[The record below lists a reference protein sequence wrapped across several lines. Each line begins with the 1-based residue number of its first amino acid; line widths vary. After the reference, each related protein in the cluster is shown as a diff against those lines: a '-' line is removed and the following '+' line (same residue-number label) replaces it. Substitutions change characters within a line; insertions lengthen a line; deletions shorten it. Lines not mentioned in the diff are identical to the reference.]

1 MFRHKHKHPA
11 FKALRDTVA
20 FVVLCVAL
28 QGYVARTDGA
38 EAAAAFRTV
47 WPTLAVC
54 CAGGGALL
62 VYWAGAAAPLPL
74 RVSALFSAMGMAL
87 QVSLHPANA
96 NELKI
101 FCLLAFVGCICTSI
115 VFALLRVIPQTQT
128 LIYNLCVIGSA
139 VSFLFLRVLTKPLNS
154 VFAWVSVGGHS
165 FQWTEALKLILV
177 IGFSAAVTNDAWNE
191 GVRFRAALLLL
202 AVYAGGFFILNELG
216 TLLVCLLDCG
226 VMALL
231 YCSIKRTLSL
241 VAFGALTGGA
251 GYAFL
256 KLCSGMQNPA
266 GPFRL
271 GQLVYRKLAVRL
283 QYYGVSSF
291 SSYSSQELSSSAYQA
306 YTTWRSLLLA
316 RPMGASPYRVST
328 PVGDSDLILC
338 TLANRGGW
346 ICLLLALFGTFLLII
361 ASLLLSTRCGGWL
374 SCVGTGAGCA
384 VGLAG
389 LVNLFSTASLLL
401 IGVQFPF
408 LGAGGSS
415 FICSWA
421 AITLLLCSTI
431 PTRQGSR
438 ELLAASQITE
448 EDVS

>member
-20 FVVLCVAL
+20 FVVLCAAL
-28 QGYVARTDGA
+28 EWYVSHTDGA

-54 CAGGGALL
+54 CAGGALL
-62 VYWAGAAAPLPL
+62 VYWAGGAALPL
-74 RVSALFSAMGMAL
+74 RVSAIFSAMGMAL

-101 FCLLAFVGCICTSI
+101 FCLLSFVGCICTAL
-115 VFALLRVIPQTQT
+115 VFALLRVMPQT
-128 LIYNLCVIGSA
+128 LIYNFCVAGSA
-139 VSFLFLRVLTKPLNS
+139 VSFLFLRFFSKPINS
-154 VFAWVSVGGHS
+154 TYAWVSVGGHS
-165 FQWTEALKLILV
+165 FQLTEVVKLILI

-202 AVYAGGFFILNELG
+202 AVCTGGFFMVNELG
-216 TLLVCLLDCG
+216 TLLVCILDFG

-231 YCSIKRTLSL
+231 YCSVKYVLSL
-241 VAFGALTGGA
+241 VAFGALTGGV

-291 SSYSSQELSSSAYQA
+291 SSYSSQELSNSAYQA

-328 PVGDSDLILC
+328 PVADSDLILA

-346 ICLLLALFGTFLLII
+346 ICLLLALLGTFLLIL

>member
-38 EAAAAFRTV
+38 EAAAAFRAV

-54 CAGGGALL
+54 CAGGALL
-62 VYWAGAAAPLPL
+62 VYWAGGAALPL
-74 RVSALFSAMGMAL
+74 RVSAIFSAMGMAL

-101 FCLLAFVGCICTSI
+101 FCLLSFVGCICTAL
-115 VFALLRVIPQTQT
+115 VFALLRVMPQT
-128 LIYNLCVIGSA
+128 LIYNFCVAGSA
-139 VSFLFLRVLTKPLNS
+139 VSFLFLRFFSKPINS
-154 VFAWVSVGGHS
+154 TYAWVSVGGHS
-165 FQWTEALKLILV
+165 FQLTEVVKLILI
-177 IGFSAAVTNDAWNE
+177 IGFSAAVTNDAWSE
-191 GVRFRAALLLL
+191 GVRFRAALLL
-202 AVYAGGFFILNELG
+202 AVCTGGFFVLNELG

-231 YCSIKRTLSL
+231 YCSIKHTLSL

-291 SSYSSQELSSSAYQA
+291 SSYSSQELSNSAYQA

-328 PVGDSDLILC
+328 PVADSDLILA

-346 ICLLLALFGTFLLII
+346 ICLLLALIGTFLLII
-361 ASLLLSTRCGGWL
+361 ASLLLSMRCGGWL
-374 SCVGTGAGCA
+374 SCVGTGAGFA
-384 VGLAG
+384 VGLSAI
-389 LVNLFSTASLLL
+389 LNLFSATSLLL
-401 IGVQFPF
+401 IGIPFPF
-408 LGAGGSS
+408 LGAGGSN
-415 FICSWA
+415 FLISWGS
-421 AITLLLCSTI
+421 ITLLLCSTI

>member
-1 MFRHKHKHPA
+1 MFRHKHPA

-20 FVVLCVAL
+20 FLVLCAAL
-28 QGYVARTDGA
+28 EWYVSHTDGA

-47 WPTLAVC
+47 WPTLAVY
-54 CAGGGALL
+54 CAGGALL
-62 VYWAGAAAPLPL
+62 VYCAGAAALPL
-74 RVSALFSAMGMAL
+74 RVSAIFSAMGMAL

-101 FCLLAFVGCICTSI
+101 FCLLAFMGCICTSI
-115 VFALLRVIPQTQT
+115 VFALLRVMPQT
-128 LIYNLCVIGSA
+128 LIYNLCVAGSA
-139 VSFLFLRVLTKPLNS
+139 VSFLFLRFFSKPINS
-154 VFAWVSVGGHS
+154 TYAWVSVGGHS
-165 FQWTEALKLILV
+165 FQLTEVVKLILV

-202 AVYAGGFFILNELG
+202 AVYAGGFFIINELG

-231 YCSIKRTLSL
+231 YCSVKHTLSL
-241 VAFGALTGGA
+241 FAFGALTGGV

-384 VGLAG
+384 VGLSAI
-389 LVNLFSTASLLL
+389 LNLFSATSLLL
-401 IGVQFPF
+401 IGIPFPF
-408 LGAGGSS
+408 LGAGGSN
-415 FICSWA
+415 FLISWGS
-421 AITLLLCSTI
+421 ITLLLCSTI

-438 ELLAASQITE
+438 ELLAASQIKK

>member
-38 EAAAAFRTV
+38 EAAAAFRAV

-54 CAGGGALL
+54 CAGGALL
-62 VYWAGAAAPLPL
+62 VYWAGAAALPL
-74 RVSALFSAMGMAL
+74 QVVSILSAVGMAL
-87 QVSLHPANA
+87 QTSLHPANA
-96 NELKI
+96 YELKF
-101 FCLLAFVGCICTSI
+101 FCLLAFVGCICTAL
-115 VFALLRVIPQTQT
+115 VFALLRVLPQT

-139 VSFLFLRVLTKPLNS
+139 VSFLFLRVFCKPLNS
-154 VFAWVSVGGHS
+154 TYAWVSVGGHS
-165 FQWTEALKLILV
+165 FQLTEVVKLILI

-202 AVYAGGFFILNELG
+202 AVCTGGFFMLNELG

-231 YCSIKRTLSL
+231 YCSIKHTLSL
-241 VAFGALTGGA
+241 VAFGALTGGV

-256 KLCSGMQNPA
+256 KLCSGMHNPA

-283 QYYGVSSF
+283 HYFGISDFSTLSSK
-291 SSYSSQELSSSAYQA
+291 EVISSAYQA

-328 PVGDSDLILC
+328 PVADSDLILA

-346 ICLLLALFGTFLLII
+346 ICLLLALLGTFLLIL

-438 ELLAASQITE
+438 ELLAVSQITE

>member
-20 FVVLCVAL
+20 FVVLCAAL
-28 QGYVARTDGA
+28 EWYVSHTYGA

-47 WPTLAVC
+47 WPTLAFC
-54 CAGGGALL
+54 CSCGALL
-62 VYWAGAAAPLPL
+62 VHWAGAALPL
-74 RVSALFSAMGMAL
+74 WVSALFSAMGMAL

-96 NELKI
+96 TELKL
-101 FCLLAFVGCICTSI
+101 FCLLAFVGCLCTAL
-115 VFALLRVIPQTQT
+115 VFVLLRVMPQTVAYT
-128 LIYNLCVIGSA
+128 FCIITSV
-139 VSFLFLRVLTKPLNS
+139 VSFLFLRIFSKPINS
-154 VFAWVSVGGHS
+154 TYAWVSVAGHS
-165 FQWTEALKLILV
+165 FQLTEALKLILV

-202 AVYAGGFFILNELG
+202 AVYAGGFFVLNELG

-256 KLCSGMQNPA
+256 KLCNGMQNPA

-283 QYYGVSSF
+283 HYFGISDFSTLSSK
-291 SSYSSQELSSSAYQA
+291 EVSSSAYQA

-316 RPMGASPYRVST
+316 RPMGSSPYRVST
-328 PVGDSDLILC
+328 PVADSDLILA

-346 ICLLLALFGTFLLII
+346 ICLFLTLFGAFLLIV

-374 SCVGTGAGCA
+374 SCVGTGAGCS
-384 VGLAG
+384 VGLSAI
-389 LVNLFSTASLLL
+389 LNLFSATSLLL
-401 IGVQFPF
+401 IGIPFPF
-408 LGAGGSS
+408 LGAGGSN
-415 FICSWA
+415 FLISWGS
-421 AITLLLCSTI
+421 ITLLLCSTI

-438 ELLAASQITE
+438 ELLAASQITK

>member
-1 MFRHKHKHPA
+1 MFRHKHPA

-20 FVVLCVAL
+20 FLVLCAVL
-28 QGYVARTDGA
+28 EWYVSRTDGA

-47 WPTLAVC
+47 WPTLAFFC
-54 CAGGGALL
+54 SCGAFL
-62 VYWAGAAAPLPL
+62 VYWAGAAALPL
-74 RVSALFSAMGMAL
+74 RVSAIFSAMGMAL

-96 NELKI
+96 NELKL
-101 FCLLAFVGCICTSI
+101 FCLLAFMGCICTSI
-115 VFALLRVIPQTQT
+115 VFALLRVMPQTVVYT
-128 LIYNLCVIGSA
+128 FCIITSV
-139 VSFLFLRVLTKPLNS
+139 VSFLFLRVFSKPINS
-154 VFAWVSVGGHS
+154 TYAWVSVAGHS
-165 FQWTEALKLILV
+165 FQLTEALKLILI

-202 AVYAGGFFILNELG
+202 AVYAGGFFVLNELG

-241 VAFGALTGGA
+241 VAFGALTGGV

-283 QYYGVSSF
+283 HYFGISDFSTLSSK
-291 SSYSSQELSSSAYQA
+291 EVSSSAYQA

-328 PVGDSDLILC
+328 PVADSDLILA

-346 ICLLLALFGTFLLII
+346 ICLLLALLGTFLLIL

-438 ELLAASQITE
+438 ELLAASQITK

>member
-54 CAGGGALL
+54 CAGGALL
-62 VYWAGAAAPLPL
+62 VYWAGGAALPL
-74 RVSALFSAMGMAL
+74 RVSAIFSALGMAL

-96 NELKI
+96 NELKL
-101 FCLLAFVGCICTSI
+101 FCLLSFVGCICTAL
-115 VFALLRVIPQTQT
+115 VFALLRVLPQQT
-128 LIYNLCVIGSA
+128 LIYNFCVAGSA
-139 VSFLFLRVLTKPLNS
+139 VSFLFLRFFSKPINS
-154 VFAWVSVGGHS
+154 TYAWVSVGGRS
-165 FQWTEALKLILV
+165 FQLTEVVKLILI
-177 IGFSAAVTNDAWNE
+177 IGFSAAVTNEAWHE

-202 AVYAGGFFILNELG
+202 AVYAGGFFVLNELG

-231 YCSIKRTLSL
+231 YCSIKHTLSL
-241 VAFGALTGGA
+241 VAFGALTGGV

-283 QYYGVSSF
+283 HYFGISDFSTLSSK
-291 SSYSSQELSSSAYQA
+291 EVSSSAYQA

-328 PVGDSDLILC
+328 PVADSDLILA

-346 ICLLLALFGTFLLII
+346 ICLLLALLGTFLLIL

-438 ELLAASQITE
+438 ELLAASQITK

>member
-1 MFRHKHKHPA
+1 MFRHKYKHPA

-47 WPTLAVC
+47 WPTLAVY
-54 CAGGGALL
+54 CAGGALL
-62 VYWAGAAAPLPL
+62 VYCAGAAALPL

-101 FCLLAFVGCICTSI
+101 FCLLSFVGCICTAL
-115 VFALLRVIPQTQT
+115 VFALLRVMPQTVVYT
-128 LIYNLCVIGSA
+128 FCIITSV
-139 VSFLFLRVLTKPLNS
+139 VSFLFLRIFSKPINS
-154 VFAWVSVGGHS
+154 TYAWVSVAGHS
-165 FQWTEALKLILV
+165 FQLTEALKLILV

-202 AVYAGGFFILNELG
+202 AVYAGGFFVLNELG

-231 YCSIKRTLSL
+231 YCSIKHTLSL

-256 KLCSGMQNPA
+256 KLCNGMQNPA

-291 SSYSSQELSSSAYQA
+291 SSYSSQELSSSAYQS

-328 PVGDSDLILC
+328 PVADSDLILA

-346 ICLLLALFGTFLLII
+346 ICLLLALLGTFLLIL

>member
-38 EAAAAFRTV
+38 EAAAAFRAV

-54 CAGGGALL
+54 CAGGALL
-62 VYWAGAAAPLPL
+62 VYWAGGAALPL
-74 RVSALFSAMGMAL
+74 RVSAIFSAMGMAL

-101 FCLLAFVGCICTSI
+101 FCLLSFVGCICTAL
-115 VFALLRVIPQTQT
+115 VFALLRVMPQT
-128 LIYNLCVIGSA
+128 LIYNFCVAGSA
-139 VSFLFLRVLTKPLNS
+139 VSFLFLRFFSKPINS
-154 VFAWVSVGGHS
+154 TYAWVSVGGHS
-165 FQWTEALKLILV
+165 FQLTEVVKLILI
-177 IGFSAAVTNDAWNE
+177 IGFSAAVTNDAWSE
-191 GVRFRAALLLL
+191 GVRFRAALLL
-202 AVYAGGFFILNELG
+202 AVCTGGFFVLNELG

-231 YCSIKRTLSL
+231 YCSIKHTLSL
-241 VAFGALTGGA
+241 VAFGALTGGV

-291 SSYSSQELSSSAYQA
+291 SSYSSQELSNSAYQA

-328 PVGDSDLILC
+328 PVADSDLILA

-346 ICLLLALFGTFLLII
+346 ICLLLALIGTFLLII
-361 ASLLLSTRCGGWL
+361 ASLLLSMRCGGWL
-374 SCVGTGAGCA
+374 SCVGTGAGFA
-384 VGLAG
+384 VGLSAI
-389 LVNLFSTASLLL
+389 LNLFSATSLLL
-401 IGVQFPF
+401 IGIPFPF
-408 LGAGGSS
+408 LGAGGSN
-415 FICSWA
+415 FLISWGS
-421 AITLLLCSTI
+421 ITLLLCSTI

>member
-38 EAAAAFRTV
+38 EAAAAFRAV

-54 CAGGGALL
+54 CAGGALL
-62 VYWAGAAAPLPL
+62 VYWAGAAALPL
-74 RVSALFSAMGMAL
+74 QVVSILSAVGMAL
-87 QVSLHPANA
+87 QTSLHPANA
-96 NELKI
+96 YELKF
-101 FCLLAFVGCICTSI
+101 FCLLAFVGCICTAL
-115 VFALLRVIPQTQT
+115 VFALLRVLPQT

-139 VSFLFLRVLTKPLNS
+139 VSFLFLRVFCKPLNS
-154 VFAWVSVGGHS
+154 TYAWVSVGGHS
-165 FQWTEALKLILV
+165 FQLTEVVKLILI

-202 AVYAGGFFILNELG
+202 AVYAGGFFVLNELG

-231 YCSIKRTLSL
+231 YCSIKHTLSL
-241 VAFGALTGGA
+241 VAFGALTGGV
-251 GYAFL
+251 GYAFFL

-283 QYYGVSSF
+283 HYFGISDFSTLSSK
-291 SSYSSQELSSSAYQA
+291 EVSSSAYQA

-328 PVGDSDLILC
+328 PVADSDLILA

-346 ICLLLALFGTFLLII
+346 ICLLLALIGTFLLII

-421 AITLLLCSTI
+421 AVTLLLCSTI

-438 ELLAASQITE
+438 ELLAAPQITK

>member
-1 MFRHKHKHPA
+1 MFRHKHPA

-38 EAAAAFRTV
+38 EAAAAFRAV

-54 CAGGGALL
+54 CAGGALL
-62 VYWAGAAAPLPL
+62 VYWAGCAALPL
-74 RVSALFSAMGMAL
+74 QIGSIVSAVGMAL

-96 NELKI
+96 TELKL

-115 VFALLRVIPQTQT
+115 VFALLRVMPQT
-128 LIYNLCVIGSA
+128 LIYNFCVAGSA
-139 VSFLFLRVLTKPLNS
+139 VSFLFLRFFSKPINS
-154 VFAWVSVGGHS
+154 TYAWVSVGGHS
-165 FQWTEALKLILV
+165 FQLTEVVKLILI
-177 IGFSAAVTNDAWNE
+177 IGFSAAVTNEAWHE
-191 GVRFRAALLLL
+191 AVQFRAALLLL
-202 AVYAGGFFILNELG
+202 AVCTGGFFMLNELG
-216 TLLVCLLDCG
+216 TLLACLLDCG

-231 YCSIKRTLSL
+231 YCSIKHTLSL
-241 VAFGALTGGA
+241 VAFGALTGGV

-291 SSYSSQELSSSAYQA
+291 SSYSSQELSSSAYQS

-328 PVGDSDLILC
+328 PVADSDLILA

-346 ICLLLALFGTFLLII
+346 ICLLLALLGTFLLIL

>member
-47 WPTLAVC
+47 WPTLAVY

-62 VYWAGAAAPLPL
+62 VYWAGAAALPL
-74 RVSALFSAMGMAL
+74 QVCSILSAVGMAL

-96 NELKI
+96 TELKL
-101 FCLLAFVGCICTSI
+101 FCLLAFAGCICTVI
-115 VFALLRVIPQTQT
+115 VFALLRVIPLTVVYT
-128 LIYNLCVIGSA
+128 FCIIASV
-139 VSFLFLRVLTKPLNS
+139 VFFLFLRFCCKGVNS
-154 VFAWVSVGGHS
+154 THAWVSVGGHS
-165 FQWTEALKLILV
+165 FQLTEVVKLILI
-177 IGFSAAVTNDAWNE
+177 IGFSAAVTNEAWSE
-191 GVRFRAALLLL
+191 AVRFRAALLLL
-202 AVYAGGFFILNELG
+202 AVCTGGFFMVNELG
-216 TLLVCLLDCG
+216 TLLVCILDFG

-231 YCSIKRTLSL
+231 YCSVKYVLSL
-241 VAFGALTGGA
+241 VAFGALTGGV

-283 QYYGVSSF
+283 HYFGISDF
-291 SSYSSQELSSSAYQA
+291 STYSSQELSSTAYQA
-306 YTTWRSLLLA
+306 YSTWRSLLLA
-316 RPMGASPYRVST
+316 RPFGSAPYRIST

-346 ICLLLALFGTFLLII
+346 ICLFLTLFGAFLLIV

-374 SCVGTGAGCA
+374 SCVGTGAGFA
-384 VGLAG
+384 VGLSAI
-389 LVNLFSTASLLL
+389 LNLFSATSLLL
-401 IGVQFPF
+401 IGIPFPF
-408 LGAGGSS
+408 LGAGGSN
-415 FICSWA
+415 FLISWGS
-421 AITLLLCSTI
+421 ITLLLCSTI

-438 ELLAASQITE
+438 ELLAASQITK

>member
-1 MFRHKHKHPA
+1 MFRHKHPA

-20 FVVLCVAL
+20 FVVLCAVL
-28 QGYVARTDGA
+28 EWYVSHTDGA
-38 EAAAAFRTV
+38 EAAAIFRTV
-47 WPTLAVC
+47 WPTLAFC
-54 CAGGGALL
+54 CSCGAFL
-62 VYWAGAAAPLPL
+62 VYWAGGAALPL
-74 RVSALFSAMGMAL
+74 RVSALFSALGMAL

-96 NELKI
+96 NELKV
-101 FCLLAFVGCICTSI
+101 FCLLAFAGCICTVI
-115 VFALLRVIPQTQT
+115 VFALLRVMPQT
-128 LIYNLCVIGSA
+128 LIYNLCVAASA
-139 VSFLFLRVLTKPLNS
+139 ISFVFLRFFSKPINS
-154 VFAWVSVGGHS
+154 TYAWVSVGGHS
-165 FQWTEALKLILV
+165 FQLTEVVKLTLL
-177 IGFSAAVTNDAWNE
+177 IGFSAAVTNEAWHE
-191 GVRFRAALLLL
+191 GVRFRAALLLF
-202 AVYAGGFFILNELG
+202 AVSITGFFIINELG
-216 TLLVCLLDCG
+216 TLLVCLLDFL
-226 VMALL
+226 VLTLL
-231 YCSIKRTLSL
+231 YCSVKYVLSL
-241 VAFGALTGGA
+241 VAVGALTGGA
-251 GYAFL
+251 GYSLL
-256 KLCSGMQNPA
+256 KLCNAMQNPV

-283 QYYGVSSF
+283 QYFGISDFSTLSSK
-291 SSYSSQELSSSAYQA
+291 ELSSSAYQA
-306 YTTWRSLLLA
+306 YASWRSLLLA
-316 RPMGASPYRVST
+316 RPVGAAAYRVSM

-384 VGLAG
+384 VGLCG
-389 LVNLFSTASLLL
+389 LINLFSTASLLL

-415 FICSWA
+415 FISSWA

-448 EDVS
+448 EVS

>member
-20 FVVLCVAL
+20 FVVLCAAL
-28 QGYVARTDGA
+28 EWYVSHTDGA

-47 WPTLAVC
+47 WPTLAFFC
-54 CAGGGALL
+54 SCGGALL
-62 VYWAGAAAPLPL
+62 VYWAGAAALPL

-101 FCLLAFVGCICTSI
+101 FCLLAFVGCLCTAL
-115 VFALLRVIPQTQT
+115 VFALLRVMPQT
-128 LIYNLCVIGSA
+128 LIYNLCVAGSA
-139 VSFLFLRVLTKPLNS
+139 VSFLFLRFFSKPINS
-154 VFAWVSVGGHS
+154 TYAWVSVGGHS
-165 FQWTEALKLILV
+165 FQLTEVVKLILI
-177 IGFSAAVTNDAWNE
+177 IGFSAAVTNEAWHE
-191 GVRFRAALLLL
+191 AVQFRAALLLL
-202 AVYAGGFFILNELG
+202 AVCTGGFFVLNELG

-231 YCSIKRTLSL
+231 YCSIKHTLSL
-241 VAFGALTGGA
+241 VAFGALTGGI

-283 QYYGVSSF
+283 HYFGISDFSTLSSK
-291 SSYSSQELSSSAYQA
+291 EVSSSAYQA

-328 PVGDSDLILC
+328 PVADSDLILA

-438 ELLAASQITE
+438 ELLAASQITK

>member
-54 CAGGGALL
+54 CAGGALL
-62 VYWAGAAAPLPL
+62 VYWAGGAALPL
-74 RVSALFSAMGMAL
+74 RVSAIFSALGMAL

-96 NELKI
+96 NELKL
-101 FCLLAFVGCICTSI
+101 FCLLSFVGCICTAL
-115 VFALLRVIPQTQT
+115 VFALLRVLPQQT
-128 LIYNLCVIGSA
+128 LIYNFCVAGSA
-139 VSFLFLRVLTKPLNS
+139 VSFLFLRFFSKPINS
-154 VFAWVSVGGHS
+154 TYAWVSVGGHS
-165 FQWTEALKLILV
+165 FQLTEVVKLILI
-177 IGFSAAVTNDAWNE
+177 IGFSAAVTNEAWHE
-191 GVRFRAALLLL
+191 GVQFRAALLLL
-202 AVYAGGFFILNELG
+202 AVCTGGFFMVNELG
-216 TLLVCLLDCG
+216 TLLVCILDFG

-231 YCSIKRTLSL
+231 YCSIKHTLSL
-241 VAFGALTGGA
+241 VAFGALTGGV

-283 QYYGVSSF
+283 HYFGISDFSTLSSK
-291 SSYSSQELSSSAYQA
+291 EVSSSAYQA

-328 PVGDSDLILC
+328 PVADSDLILA

-346 ICLLLALFGTFLLII
+346 ICLFLTLFGAFLLIV

-384 VGLAG
+384 VVLSAI
-389 LVNLFSTASLLL
+389 LNLFSATSLLL
-401 IGVQFPF
+401 IGIPFPF
-408 LGAGGSS
+408 LGAGGSN
-415 FICSWA
+415 FLISWGS
-421 AITLLLCSTI
+421 ITLLLCSTI

>member
-38 EAAAAFRTV
+38 EAAAAFRAV

-54 CAGGGALL
+54 CAGGALL
-62 VYWAGAAAPLPL
+62 VYCAGAAALPL
-74 RVSALFSAMGMAL
+74 RVSAIFSAMGMAL

-101 FCLLAFVGCICTSI
+101 FCLLSFVGCICTAL
-115 VFALLRVIPQTQT
+115 VFALLRVMPQT
-128 LIYNLCVIGSA
+128 LIYNFCVAGSA
-139 VSFLFLRVLTKPLNS
+139 VSFLFLRFFSKPINS
-154 VFAWVSVGGHS
+154 TYAWVSVGGHS
-165 FQWTEALKLILV
+165 FQLTEVVKLILI
-177 IGFSAAVTNDAWNE
+177 IGFSAAVTNDTWNE

-202 AVYAGGFFILNELG
+202 AVCTGGFFMLNELG

-231 YCSIKRTLSL
+231 YCSIKHTLSL
-241 VAFGALTGGA
+241 VAFGALTGGV

-328 PVGDSDLILC
+328 PVADSDLILA

-346 ICLLLALFGTFLLII
+346 ICLLLALIGTFLLII
-361 ASLLLSTRCGGWL
+361 ASLLLSMRCGGWL
-374 SCVGTGAGCA
+374 SCVGTGAGFA
-384 VGLAG
+384 VGLSAI
-389 LVNLFSTASLLL
+389 LNLFSATSLLL
-401 IGVQFPF
+401 IGIPFPF
-408 LGAGGSS
+408 LGAGGSN
-415 FICSWA
+415 FLISWGS
-421 AITLLLCSTI
+421 ITLLLCSTI

-438 ELLAASQITE
+438 ELLAVSQITE

>member
-20 FVVLCVAL
+20 FVVLCAAL
-28 QGYVARTDGA
+28 EWYVSHTDGA

-47 WPTLAVC
+47 WPTLAFC
-54 CAGGGALL
+54 CSCGALL
-62 VYWAGAAAPLPL
+62 VHWAGAALPL
-74 RVSALFSAMGMAL
+74 WVSALFSAMGMAL

-96 NELKI
+96 TELKL
-101 FCLLAFVGCICTSI
+101 FCLLAFVGCLCTAL
-115 VFALLRVIPQTQT
+115 VFVLLRVMPQTVAYT
-128 LIYNLCVIGSA
+128 FCIITSV
-139 VSFLFLRVLTKPLNS
+139 VSFLFLRIFSKPINS
-154 VFAWVSVGGHS
+154 TYAWVSVAGHS
-165 FQWTEALKLILV
+165 FQLTEALKLILV

-202 AVYAGGFFILNELG
+202 AVYAGGFFVLNELG

-256 KLCSGMQNPA
+256 KLCNGMQNPA

-271 GQLVYRKLAVRL
+271 GQLVYRKLAVRMHYFGISDFSTL
-283 QYYGVSSF
+283 SSK
-291 SSYSSQELSSSAYQA
+291 EVSSSAYQA

-328 PVGDSDLILC
+328 PVADSDLILA

-346 ICLLLALFGTFLLII
+346 ICLFLTLFGAFLLIV

-374 SCVGTGAGCA
+374 SCVGTGAGCS
-384 VGLAG
+384 VGLSAI
-389 LVNLFSTASLLL
+389 LNLFSATSLLL
-401 IGVQFPF
+401 IGIPFPF
-408 LGAGGSS
+408 LGAGGSN
-415 FICSWA
+415 FLISWGS
-421 AITLLLCSTI
+421 ITLLLCSTI

-438 ELLAASQITE
+438 ELLAASQITK

>member
-20 FVVLCVAL
+20 FVVFCAAL
-28 QGYVARTDGA
+28 EWYVSHTDGA

-47 WPTLAVC
+47 WPTLAFFC
-54 CAGGGALL
+54 SCGGALL
-62 VYWAGAAAPLPL
+62 VYWAGAVALPL

-101 FCLLAFVGCICTSI
+101 FCLLSFVGCLCTAL
-115 VFALLRVIPQTQT
+115 VFALLRVMPQTVVYT
-128 LIYNLCVIGSA
+128 FCIITSV
-139 VSFLFLRVLTKPLNS
+139 VSFLFLRIFSKPINS
-154 VFAWVSVGGHS
+154 TYAWVSVAGHS
-165 FQWTEALKLILV
+165 FQLTEALKLILV

-202 AVYAGGFFILNELG
+202 AVYAGGFFVLNELG

-231 YCSIKRTLSL
+231 YCSIKHTLSL
-241 VAFGALTGGA
+241 VAFGALTGGI

-271 GQLVYRKLAVRL
+271 GQLIYRKLAVRL

-291 SSYSSQELSSSAYQA
+291 SSYSSQELSSSAYQS

-346 ICLLLALFGTFLLII
+346 ICLLLTLLGTFLLIL

-401 IGVQFPF
+401 IGVQFSF

-438 ELLAASQITE
+438 ELLAASQITK

>member
-20 FVVLCVAL
+20 FVVLCAVL
-28 QGYVARTDGA
+28 EWYVSHTDGA

-54 CAGGGALL
+54 CAGGALL
-62 VYWAGAAAPLPL
+62 VYWAGCAALPL
-74 RVSALFSAMGMAL
+74 RVSAIFSALGMAL

-115 VFALLRVIPQTQT
+115 VFALLRVMPQTVVYT
-128 LIYNLCVIGSA
+128 FCIITSV
-139 VSFLFLRVLTKPLNS
+139 VSFLFLRVFSKPINS
-154 VFAWVSVGGHS
+154 TYAWVSVAGHS
-165 FQWTEALKLILV
+165 FQLTEALKLILV

-202 AVYAGGFFILNELG
+202 AVYAGGFFVLNELG

-231 YCSIKRTLSL
+231 YCSIKHTLSL

-256 KLCSGMQNPA
+256 KLCSGMHNPA

-291 SSYSSQELSSSAYQA
+291 SSYSSQELSNSAYQA

-328 PVGDSDLILC
+328 PVADSDLILA

-346 ICLLLALFGTFLLII
+346 ICLLLALIGTFLLII
-361 ASLLLSTRCGGWL
+361 ASLLLSMRCGGWL
-374 SCVGTGAGCA
+374 SCVGTGAGFA
-384 VGLAG
+384 VGLSAI
-389 LVNLFSTASLLL
+389 LNLFSATSLLL
-401 IGVQFPF
+401 IGIPFPF
-408 LGAGGSS
+408 LGAGGSN
-415 FICSWA
+415 FLISWGS
-421 AITLLLCSTI
+421 ITLLLCSTI

-438 ELLAASQITE
+438 ELLAVSQITE

>member
-1 MFRHKHKHPA
+1 MLFRHKHPA

-47 WPTLAVC
+47 WPALAFFC
-54 CAGGGALL
+54 SCGGALL
-62 VYWAGAAAPLPL
+62 VYWAGAAALPL

-101 FCLLAFVGCICTSI
+101 FCLLAFVGCLCTAL
-115 VFALLRVIPQTQT
+115 VFALLRVMPQT
-128 LIYNLCVIGSA
+128 LIYNLCVAASA
-139 VSFLFLRVLTKPLNS
+139 ISFVFLRVFSKPINS
-154 VFAWVSVGGHS
+154 TYAWVSVAGHS

-202 AVYAGGFFILNELG
+202 AVCTGGFFVLNELG

-241 VAFGALTGGA
+241 VAFGALTGGV

-283 QYYGVSSF
+283 HYFGISDF
-291 SSYSSQELSSSAYQA
+291 STYSSQELSSSAYQS

-316 RPMGASPYRVST
+316 RPFGSAPYRVST
-328 PVGDSDLILC
+328 PVADSDLILA

-374 SCVGTGAGCA
+374 SCVGTGAGCS
-384 VGLAG
+384 VGLCG
-389 LVNLFSTASLLL
+389 LINLFSTASLLL

-415 FICSWA
+415 FISSWA

-448 EDVS
+448 EVS

>member
-20 FVVLCVAL
+20 FVVLCAAL
-28 QGYVARTDGA
+28 EWYVSHTDGA
-38 EAAAAFRTV
+38 EAATAFRTV
-47 WPTLAVC
+47 WPTLAFFC
-54 CAGGGALL
+54 SCGGALL
-62 VYWAGAAAPLPL
+62 VYWAGAAALPL

-101 FCLLAFVGCICTSI
+101 FCLLAFVGCICTAL
-115 VFALLRVIPQTQT
+115 VFALLRVMPQTVVYT
-128 LIYNLCVIGSA
+128 FCIIASV
-139 VSFLFLRVLTKPLNS
+139 VSFLFLRVFSKPINS
-154 VFAWVSVGGHS
+154 TYAWVSVAGHS
-165 FQWTEALKLILV
+165 FQLTEALKLILV

-202 AVYAGGFFILNELG
+202 AVCTGGFFVLNELG

-231 YCSIKRTLSL
+231 YCSIKHTLSL
-241 VAFGALTGGA
+241 VAFGALTGGV

-256 KLCSGMQNPA
+256 KLCNGMQNPA

-283 QYYGVSSF
+283 HYFGISDFSTLSSK
-291 SSYSSQELSSSAYQA
+291 EVSSSAYQA

-316 RPMGASPYRVST
+316 RPVGAAAYRVST

-346 ICLLLALFGTFLLII
+346 ICLFLTLFGAFLLIV

-374 SCVGTGAGCA
+374 SCVGTGAGFA
-384 VGLAG
+384 VGLSAI
-389 LVNLFSTASLLL
+389 LNLFSATSLLL
-401 IGVQFPF
+401 IGIPFPF
-408 LGAGGSS
+408 LGAGGSN
-415 FICSWA
+415 FLISWGS
-421 AITLLLCSTI
+421 ITLLLCSTI

-448 EDVS
+448 EVS

>member
-20 FVVLCVAL
+20 FVVLCAAL
-28 QGYVARTDGA
+28 EWYVSHTDGA

-62 VYWAGAAAPLPL
+62 VYWTGAAALPL
-74 RVSALFSAMGMAL
+74 RVSAIFSAMGMAL

-101 FCLLAFVGCICTSI
+101 FCLLSFVGCICTAL
-115 VFALLRVIPQTQT
+115 VFALLRVLPQT
-128 LIYNLCVIGSA
+128 LIYNFCVAGSA
-139 VSFLFLRVLTKPLNS
+139 VSFLFLRFFSKPINS
-154 VFAWVSVGGHS
+154 TYAWVSVGGHS
-165 FQWTEALKLILV
+165 FQLTEVVKLILI
-177 IGFSAAVTNDAWNE
+177 IGFSAAVTNDAWHE
-191 GVRFRAALLLL
+191 GIRFRAALLLL
-202 AVYAGGFFILNELG
+202 AVYAGGFFVLNELG

-231 YCSIKRTLSL
+231 YCSIKHTLSL
-241 VAFGALTGGA
+241 VAFGALTGGV
-251 GYAFL
+251 GYSFL
-256 KLCSGMQNPA
+256 KLCSGMHNPA

-291 SSYSSQELSSSAYQA
+291 SSYSSQELSNSAYQA

-328 PVGDSDLILC
+328 PVADSDLILA

-346 ICLLLALFGTFLLII
+346 ICLLLALLGTFLLIL

-438 ELLAASQITE
+438 ELLAASQITK

>member
-47 WPTLAVC
+47 WPTLAFFC
-54 CAGGGALL
+54 SCGGALL
-62 VYWAGAAAPLPL
+62 VHWAGAALPL
-74 RVSALFSAMGMAL
+74 WVSAIFSAVGMAL

-96 NELKI
+96 TELKL
-101 FCLLAFVGCICTSI
+101 FCLLAFVGCLCTVI
-115 VFALLRVIPQTQT
+115 VFALLRVLPQT

-139 VSFLFLRVLTKPLNS
+139 VSFLFLRVFCKPLNS
-154 VFAWVSVGGHS
+154 TYAWVSVAGHS
-165 FQWTEALKLILV
+165 FQLTEALKLILV

-202 AVYAGGFFILNELG
+202 AVYAGGFFVLNELG

-231 YCSIKRTLSL
+231 YCSIKHTLSL
-241 VAFGALTGGA
+241 VAFGALTGGI

-291 SSYSSQELSSSAYQA
+291 RRTPLRSSAAQRTNRIPPGA
-306 YTTWRSLLLA
+306 LCFWLVPWVP
-316 RPMGASPYRVST
+316 RP
-328 PVGDSDLILC
+328 
-338 TLANRGGW
+338 
-346 ICLLLALFGTFLLII
+346 
-361 ASLLLSTRCGGWL
+361 
-374 SCVGTGAGCA
+374 TGSAH
-384 VGLAG
+384 
-389 LVNLFSTASLLL
+389 
-401 IGVQFPF
+401 
-408 LGAGGSS
+408 
-415 FICSWA
+415 
-421 AITLLLCSTI
+421 
-431 PTRQGSR
+431 R
-438 ELLAASQITE
+438 
-448 EDVS
+448 

>member
-38 EAAAAFRTV
+38 EAAAAFRAV

-54 CAGGGALL
+54 CAGGALL
-62 VYWAGAAAPLPL
+62 VYWAAAAALPL
-74 RVSALFSAMGMAL
+74 QIVSIVSAVGMAL

-96 NELKI
+96 TELKL

-115 VFALLRVIPQTQT
+115 VFALLRVMPQT
-128 LIYNLCVIGSA
+128 LIYNFCVAGSA
-139 VSFLFLRVLTKPLNS
+139 VSFLFLRFFSKPINS
-154 VFAWVSVGGHS
+154 TYAWVSVGGHS
-165 FQWTEALKLILV
+165 FQLTEVVKLILI
-177 IGFSAAVTNDAWNE
+177 IGFSAAVTNEAWHE
-191 GVRFRAALLLL
+191 AVQFRAALLLL
-202 AVYAGGFFILNELG
+202 AVCTGGFFMLNELG
-216 TLLVCLLDCG
+216 TLLACLLDCG

-231 YCSIKRTLSL
+231 YCSIKHTLSL
-241 VAFGALTGGA
+241 VAFGALTGGV

-283 QYYGVSSF
+283 HYFGISDFSTLSSK
-291 SSYSSQELSSSAYQA
+291 EVSSSAYQA

-328 PVGDSDLILC
+328 PVADSDLILA

-346 ICLLLALFGTFLLII
+346 ICLLLALLGTFLLIL

-438 ELLAASQITE
+438 ELLAVSQITE

>member
-20 FVVLCVAL
+20 FVVLCAAL
-28 QGYVARTDGA
+28 EWYVSHTDGA

-47 WPTLAVC
+47 WPTLAVY
-54 CAGGGALL
+54 CAGGALL
-62 VYWAGAAAPLPL
+62 VYCAGAVALPL

-101 FCLLAFVGCICTSI
+101 FCLLSFVGCICTAL
-115 VFALLRVIPQTQT
+115 VFALLRVMPQTVVYT
-128 LIYNLCVIGSA
+128 FCIIASV
-139 VSFLFLRVLTKPLNS
+139 VSFLFLRVFSKPINS
-154 VFAWVSVGGHS
+154 TYAWVSVAGHS
-165 FQWTEALKLILV
+165 FQLTEALKLILV
-177 IGFSAAVTNDAWNE
+177 LGFSAAVTNDAWNE

-202 AVYAGGFFILNELG
+202 AVYAGGFFIINELG

-226 VMALL
+226 VMAIL
-231 YCSIKRTLSL
+231 YCSVKYIFSL
-241 VAFGALTGGA
+241 FAFGALTGGV
-251 GYAFL
+251 GYSFL
-256 KLCSGMQNPA
+256 KLCSGLQNPA

-283 QYYGVSSF
+283 HYFGISDFSTLSSK
-291 SSYSSQELSSSAYQA
+291 EVSSSAYQA

-328 PVGDSDLILC
+328 PVADSDLILA

-346 ICLLLALFGTFLLII
+346 ICLLLALLGTFLLIL

-421 AITLLLCSTI
+421 AVTLLLCSTI

-448 EDVS
+448 EVS

>member
-38 EAAAAFRTV
+38 EAAAAFRAV

-54 CAGGGALL
+54 CAGGALL
-62 VYWAGAAAPLPL
+62 VYWAGAAALPL
-74 RVSALFSAMGMAL
+74 QVVSILSAVGMAL
-87 QVSLHPANA
+87 QTSLHPANA
-96 NELKI
+96 YELKF

-115 VFALLRVIPQTQT
+115 VFALLRVMPQT
-128 LIYNLCVIGSA
+128 LIYNFCVAGSA
-139 VSFLFLRVLTKPLNS
+139 VSFLFLRFFSKPINS
-154 VFAWVSVGGHS
+154 TYAWVSVGGHS
-165 FQWTEALKLILV
+165 FQLTEVVKLILI
-177 IGFSAAVTNDAWNE
+177 IGFSAAVTNDAWSE

-202 AVYAGGFFILNELG
+202 AVCTGGFFMLNELG

-231 YCSIKRTLSL
+231 YCSIKHTLSL
-241 VAFGALTGGA
+241 VAFGALTGGV

-328 PVGDSDLILC
+328 PVADSDLILA

-346 ICLLLALFGTFLLII
+346 ICLLLALLGTFLLIL

-384 VGLAG
+384 VGLSAI
-389 LVNLFSTASLLL
+389 LNLFSATSLLL
-401 IGVQFPF
+401 IGIPFPF
-408 LGAGGSS
+408 LGAGGSN
-415 FICSWA
+415 FLISWGS
-421 AITLLLCSTI
+421 ITLLLCSTI

-438 ELLAASQITE
+438 ELLAVSQITE

>member
-1 MFRHKHKHPA
+1 MFRHKHPA

-47 WPTLAVC
+47 WPTLAFFC
-54 CAGGGALL
+54 SCGGALL
-62 VYWAGAAAPLPL
+62 VYWAGAAALPL
-74 RVSALFSAMGMAL
+74 RVSAIFSAMGMAL

-101 FCLLAFVGCICTSI
+101 FCLLSFVGCICTAL
-115 VFALLRVIPQTQT
+115 VFALLRVMPQTVVYT
-128 LIYNLCVIGSA
+128 FCIITSV
-139 VSFLFLRVLTKPLNS
+139 VSFLFLRIFSKPINS
-154 VFAWVSVGGHS
+154 TWAWVSVAGHS
-165 FQWTEALKLILV
+165 FQLTEALKLILV

-191 GVRFRAALLLL
+191 GVHFRAVLLLL
-202 AVYAGGFFILNELG
+202 AVCTGGFFMANELG
-216 TLLVCLLDCG
+216 TLLVCILDFG
-226 VMALL
+226 VMAIL
-231 YCSIKRTLSL
+231 YCSVKYIFSL
-241 VAFGALTGGA
+241 FAFGALTGGV

-256 KLCSGMQNPA
+256 KLCSGLQNPA

-283 QYYGVSSF
+283 HYFGISDFSTLSSK
-291 SSYSSQELSSSAYQA
+291 EVSSSAYQA

-328 PVGDSDLILC
+328 PVADSDLILA

-346 ICLLLALFGTFLLII
+346 ICLLLALIGTFLLII
-361 ASLLLSTRCGGWL
+361 ASLLLSMRCGGWL
-374 SCVGTGAGCA
+374 SCVGTGAGFA
-384 VGLAG
+384 VGLSAI
-389 LVNLFSTASLLL
+389 LNLFSATSLLL
-401 IGVQFPF
+401 IGIPFPF
-408 LGAGGSS
+408 LGAGGSN
-415 FICSWA
+415 FLISWGS
-421 AITLLLCSTI
+421 ITLLLCSTI

-438 ELLAASQITE
+438 ELLAVSQITE

>member
-54 CAGGGALL
+54 CAGGALL
-62 VYWAGAAAPLPL
+62 VYWAGCAALPL
-74 RVSALFSAMGMAL
+74 RVSAIFSALGMAL

-96 NELKI
+96 TELKL
-101 FCLLAFVGCICTSI
+101 FCLLAFVGCICTAL
-115 VFALLRVIPQTQT
+115 VFALLRVMPQTVVYT
-128 LIYNLCVIGSA
+128 FCIITSV
-139 VSFLFLRVLTKPLNS
+139 VSFLFLRVFSKPINS
-154 VFAWVSVGGHS
+154 TYAWVSVGGHS
-165 FQWTEALKLILV
+165 FQLTEVVKLILI
-177 IGFSAAVTNDAWNE
+177 IGFSAAVTNDAWSE
-191 GVRFRAALLLL
+191 AVRFRAALLLL
-202 AVYAGGFFILNELG
+202 AVYAGGFFVLNELG

-231 YCSIKRTLSL
+231 YCSIKHTLSL

-256 KLCSGMQNPA
+256 KLCSGLHNPA

-291 SSYSSQELSSSAYQA
+291 SSYSSQELSNSAYQA

-328 PVGDSDLILC
+328 PVADSDLILA

-346 ICLLLALFGTFLLII
+346 ICLLLALIGTFLLII
-361 ASLLLSTRCGGWL
+361 ASLLLSMRCGGWL
-374 SCVGTGAGCA
+374 SCVGTGAGFA
-384 VGLAG
+384 VGLSAI
-389 LVNLFSTASLLL
+389 LNLFSATSLLL
-401 IGVQFPF
+401 IGIPFPF
-408 LGAGGSS
+408 LGAGGSN
-415 FICSWA
+415 FLISWGS
-421 AITLLLCSTI
+421 ITLLLCSTI

-438 ELLAASQITE
+438 ELLAVSQITE

>member
-1 MFRHKHKHPA
+1 MFRHKHPA

-20 FVVLCVAL
+20 FVVFCAAL
-28 QGYVARTDGA
+28 EWYVSHTDGA

-47 WPTLAVC
+47 WPTLAFFC
-54 CAGGGALL
+54 SCGGALL
-62 VYWAGAAAPLPL
+62 VYWAGAVALPL

-101 FCLLAFVGCICTSI
+101 FCLLAFVGCLCTAL
-115 VFALLRVIPQTQT
+115 VFSLLRVMPQT
-128 LIYNLCVIGSA
+128 LIYNLCVAASA
-139 VSFLFLRVLTKPLNS
+139 ISFVFLRVFSKPINS
-154 VFAWVSVGGHS
+154 TYAWVSVAGHS
-165 FQWTEALKLILV
+165 FQLTEALKLILV

-202 AVYAGGFFILNELG
+202 AVYAGGFFVLNELG

-231 YCSIKRTLSL
+231 YCSIKHTLSL
-241 VAFGALTGGA
+241 VAFGALTGGV

-256 KLCSGMQNPA
+256 KLCNGMQNPA

-283 QYYGVSSF
+283 HYFGISDFSTLSSK
-291 SSYSSQELSSSAYQA
+291 EVSSSAYQA

-328 PVGDSDLILC
+328 PVADSDLILA

-346 ICLLLALFGTFLLII
+346 ICLFLTLFGAFLLIV

-374 SCVGTGAGCA
+374 SCVGTGAGFA
-384 VGLAG
+384 VGLSAI
-389 LVNLFSTASLLL
+389 LNLFSATSLLL
-401 IGVQFPF
+401 IGIPFPF
-408 LGAGGSS
+408 LGAGGSN
-415 FICSWA
+415 FLISWGS
-421 AITLLLCSTI
+421 ITLLLCSTI

>member
-54 CAGGGALL
+54 CAGGALL
-62 VYWAGAAAPLPL
+62 VYWAGCAALPL
-74 RVSALFSAMGMAL
+74 QIGSIVSAVGMAL

-96 NELKI
+96 TELKL

-115 VFALLRVIPQTQT
+115 VFALLRVMPQT
-128 LIYNLCVIGSA
+128 LIYNFCVAGSA
-139 VSFLFLRVLTKPLNS
+139 VSFLFLRFFSKPINS
-154 VFAWVSVGGHS
+154 TYAWVSVGGHS
-165 FQWTEALKLILV
+165 FQLTEVVKLILI

-202 AVYAGGFFILNELG
+202 AVYAGGFFVLNELG

-231 YCSIKRTLSL
+231 YCSIKHTLSL

-291 SSYSSQELSSSAYQA
+291 SSYSSQELSNSAYQA

-328 PVGDSDLILC
+328 PVADSDLILA

-346 ICLLLALFGTFLLII
+346 ICLLLALLGTFLLIL

-438 ELLAASQITE
+438 ELLAVSQITE

>member
-38 EAAAAFRTV
+38 EAAAAFRAV

-54 CAGGGALL
+54 CAGGALL
-62 VYWAGAAAPLPL
+62 VYWAGAAALPL
-74 RVSALFSAMGMAL
+74 QVVSILSAVGMAL

-96 NELKI
+96 TELKL
-101 FCLLAFVGCICTSI
+101 FCLLAFAGCICTVI
-115 VFALLRVIPQTQT
+115 VFALLRVIPLTVVYT
-128 LIYNLCVIGSA
+128 FCIIASV
-139 VSFLFLRVLTKPLNS
+139 VFFLFLRFCCKGVNS
-154 VFAWVSVGGHS
+154 THAWVSVGGHS
-165 FQWTEALKLILV
+165 FQLTEVVKLILI
-177 IGFSAAVTNDAWNE
+177 IGFSAAVTNEAWHE
-191 GVRFRAALLLL
+191 AVQFRAALLLL
-202 AVYAGGFFILNELG
+202 AVYTGGFFMLNELG

-231 YCSIKRTLSL
+231 YCSIKHTLSL

-266 GPFRL
+266 GLFRL

-291 SSYSSQELSSSAYQA
+291 SSYSSQELSNSAYQA

-328 PVGDSDLILC
+328 PVGDSDLILA

-346 ICLLLALFGTFLLII
+346 ICLLLALLGTFLLIL

-438 ELLAASQITE
+438 ELLAVSQITE

>member
-47 WPTLAVC
+47 WPTLAFFCSCGAFLVY
-54 CAGGGALL
+54 CAGAT
-62 VYWAGAAAPLPL
+62 ALPL
-74 RVSALFSAMGMAL
+74 RVSAIFSAMGMAL

-96 NELKI
+96 TELKL
-101 FCLLAFVGCICTSI
+101 FCLLAFMGCICTSI
-115 VFALLRVIPQTQT
+115 VFALLRVMPQT
-128 LIYNLCVIGSA
+128 LIYNFCVAGSS
-139 VSFLFLRVLTKPLNS
+139 VSFLFLRFFSKPINS
-154 VFAWVSVGGHS
+154 TYAWVSVGGHS
-165 FQWTEALKLILV
+165 FQLTEVVKLILI
-177 IGFSAAVTNDAWNE
+177 IGFSAAVTNEAWHE
-191 GVRFRAALLLL
+191 AVRFRAALLLF
-202 AVYAGGFFILNELG
+202 AVSITGFFIINELG
-216 TLLVCLLDCG
+216 TLLVCLLDFL
-226 VMALL
+226 VLTLL
-231 YCSIKRTLSL
+231 YCSIKYVLSL
-241 VAFGALTGGA
+241 VAVGALTGGA

-256 KLCSGMQNPA
+256 KLCSGLQNPA

-283 QYYGVSSF
+283 HYFGISDF
-291 SSYSSQELSSSAYQA
+291 STYSSQELSSTAYQA
-306 YTTWRSLLLA
+306 YSTWRSLLLA
-316 RPMGASPYRVST
+316 RPFGSAPYRIST

-346 ICLLLALFGTFLLII
+346 ICLFLTLFGAFLLIV

-384 VGLAG
+384 VGLSAI
-389 LVNLFSTASLLL
+389 LNLFSATSLLL
-401 IGVQFPF
+401 IGIPFPF
-408 LGAGGSS
+408 LGAGGSN
-415 FICSWA
+415 FLISWGS
-421 AITLLLCSTI
+421 ITLLLCSTI

>member
-1 MFRHKHKHPA
+1 MFRHKHPA

-20 FVVLCVAL
+20 FVVFCAAL
-28 QGYVARTDGA
+28 EWYVSHTDGA

-47 WPTLAVC
+47 WPTLAFFC
-54 CAGGGALL
+54 SCGGALL
-62 VYWAGAAAPLPL
+62 VYWAGAVALPL

-96 NELKI
+96 NELKL
-101 FCLLAFVGCICTSI
+101 FCLLAFVGCICTVI
-115 VFALLRVIPQTQT
+115 VFALLRVLPQT

-139 VSFLFLRVLTKPLNS
+139 VSFLFLRVFCKPLNS
-154 VFAWVSVGGHS
+154 TYAWVSVAGHS
-165 FQWTEALKLILV
+165 FQLTEALKLILV

-191 GVRFRAALLLL
+191 GVRFRAALLL
-202 AVYAGGFFILNELG
+202 AVYAGGFFVLNELG

-231 YCSIKRTLSL
+231 YCSIKHTLSL
-241 VAFGALTGGA
+241 VAFGALTGGV

-291 SSYSSQELSSSAYQA
+291 SSYSSQELSSSAYQS

-328 PVGDSDLILC
+328 PVADSDLILA

-346 ICLLLALFGTFLLII
+346 ICLLLALLGTFLLIL

-421 AITLLLCSTI
+421 AVTLLLCSTI

>member
-1 MFRHKHKHPA
+1 MLFRHKHPA

-28 QGYVARTDGA
+28 QGYVACTDGA

-47 WPTLAVC
+47 WPTLAFC
-54 CAGGGALL
+54 CSCGALL
-62 VYWAGAAAPLPL
+62 VYWAGAAALPL
-74 RVSALFSAMGMAL
+74 RVSAIFSALGMAL

-96 NELKI
+96 TELKL

-115 VFALLRVIPQTQT
+115 VFALLRVMPQT
-128 LIYNLCVIGSA
+128 LIYNFCVAGSA
-139 VSFLFLRVLTKPLNS
+139 VSFLFLRIFSKPINS
-154 VFAWVSVGGHS
+154 TYAWVSVAGHS
-165 FQWTEALKLILV
+165 FQLTEALKLILV
-177 IGFSAAVTNDAWNE
+177 IGFSAAVTNDAWSE
-191 GVRFRAALLLL
+191 AVRFRAALLLL
-202 AVYAGGFFILNELG
+202 AVCTGGFFMVNELG

-231 YCSIKRTLSL
+231 YCSIKHTLSL
-241 VAFGALTGGA
+241 VAFGALTGGV

-283 QYYGVSSF
+283 HYFGISDFSTLSSK
-291 SSYSSQELSSSAYQA
+291 EVSSSAYQA

-328 PVGDSDLILC
+328 PVADSDLILA

-384 VGLAG
+384 VGLSAI
-389 LVNLFSTASLLL
+389 LNLFSATSLLL
-401 IGVQFPF
+401 IGIPFPF
-408 LGAGGSS
+408 LGAGGSN
-415 FICSWA
+415 FLISWGS
-421 AITLLLCSTI
+421 ITLLLCSTI

-448 EDVS
+448 EVS

>member
-20 FVVLCVAL
+20 FVVLCAAL
-28 QGYVARTDGA
+28 EWYVSHTDGA
-38 EAAAAFRTV
+38 EAAAAFRAV
-47 WPTLAVC
+47 WPTLAVY
-54 CAGGGALL
+54 CAGGALL
-62 VYWAGAAAPLPL
+62 VYCAGAAALPL
-74 RVSALFSAMGMAL
+74 RVSAIFSAMGMAL

-101 FCLLAFVGCICTSI
+101 FCLLSFVGCICTAL
-115 VFALLRVIPQTQT
+115 VFALLRVLPQT

-139 VSFLFLRVLTKPLNS
+139 VSFLFLRVFCKPLNS
-154 VFAWVSVGGHS
+154 TYAWVSVGGHS
-165 FQWTEALKLILV
+165 FQLTEVVKLILI
-177 IGFSAAVTNDAWNE
+177 IGFSAAVTNDAWHE
-191 GVRFRAALLLL
+191 AIQFRAALLLL
-202 AVYAGGFFILNELG
+202 AVCTGGFFMLNELG

-226 VMALL
+226 VMAVL
-231 YCSIKRTLSL
+231 YCSIKHTLSL

-256 KLCSGMQNPA
+256 KLCSGMHNPA

-328 PVGDSDLILC
+328 PVADSDLILA

-346 ICLLLALFGTFLLII
+346 ICLLLALLGTFLLIL

-438 ELLAASQITE
+438 ELLAASQITK

>member
-1 MFRHKHKHPA
+1 MFRHKHPA

-38 EAAAAFRTV
+38 EAAAAFRAV
-47 WPTLAVC
+47 WPTLAVY
-54 CAGGGALL
+54 CAGGALL
-62 VYWAGAAAPLPL
+62 VYCAGAAALPL
-74 RVSALFSAMGMAL
+74 RVSAIFSAMGMAL

-101 FCLLAFVGCICTSI
+101 FCLLSFVGCICTAL
-115 VFALLRVIPQTQT
+115 VFALLRVMPQTVVYT
-128 LIYNLCVIGSA
+128 FCIITSV
-139 VSFLFLRVLTKPLNS
+139 VSFLFLRVFSKPINS
-154 VFAWVSVGGHS
+154 TYAWVSVAGHS
-165 FQWTEALKLILV
+165 FQLTEALKLILV

-202 AVYAGGFFILNELG
+202 AVYTGGFFMLNELG

-231 YCSIKRTLSL
+231 YCSIKHTLSL

-256 KLCSGMQNPA
+256 KLCSGLQNPA

-291 SSYSSQELSSSAYQA
+291 SSYSSQELSNSAYQA

-328 PVGDSDLILC
+328 PVADSDLILA

-346 ICLLLALFGTFLLII
+346 ICLLLALLGTFLLIL

-384 VGLAG
+384 VGLSAI
-389 LVNLFSTASLLL
+389 LNLFSATSLLL
-401 IGVQFPF
+401 IGIPFPF
-408 LGAGGSS
+408 LGAGGSN
-415 FICSWA
+415 FLISWGS
-421 AITLLLCSTI
+421 ITLLLCSTI

-438 ELLAASQITE
+438 ELLAVSQITE